1 MFSRFVENTLEY
13 YRNLF
18 VLIILKGIFSSS
30 NLRALV
36 YLNPLNVSCMSRPYF
51 FSLSYKGTILEKQ
64 LNRNCVFLFSLLL

>member
-51 FSLSYKGTILEKQ
+51 FSLSYKGRILEKQ